1 MTARRAFAGRARGDS
16 EQRGDEVSADQPAD
30 DEVEGSQAPPVTGL
44 GWYGVGDR
52 RAAVPGCFDLRDDV
66 LHGGRERGSTATGDE
81 QRISLAAGVDDQHA
95 AGRASPQEG
104 PADVLIGDGGGVER
118 IAVDRVEL
126 ADELAGDLCRGD
138 ERDRHSVGGGGEVLA
153 SWAPR
158 SSRLLLLPAGVVV
171 R

>member
-1 MTARRAFAGRARGDS
+1 MAGERAEDGTDDDRSAEAREDGIGDKDDEADDRAAGVCWPGARGDS

-95 AGRASPQEG
+95 AGGRASPQEG

-118 IAVDRVEL
+118 D
-126 ADELAGDLCRGD
+126 GRG
-138 ERDRHSVGGGGEVLA
+138 
-153 SWAPR
+153 
-158 SSRLLLLPAGVVV
+158 SR
-171 R
+171 